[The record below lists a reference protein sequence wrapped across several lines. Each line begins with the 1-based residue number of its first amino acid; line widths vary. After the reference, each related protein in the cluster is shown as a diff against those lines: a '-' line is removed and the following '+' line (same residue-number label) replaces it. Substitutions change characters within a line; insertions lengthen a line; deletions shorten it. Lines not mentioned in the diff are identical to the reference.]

1 MRFRL
6 LLLSPAIALPL
17 CGCVAG
23 MAASAVGLAADAA
36 GPGGQNSKF
45 MQAAARQACSAQ
57 AAQSGTVQIAS
68 VTQAKDGEIIV
79 LGTVQ
84 GSSGLQSFECSF
96 VTTVTGFSLKP
107 VQPGT

>member
-1 MRFRL
+1 MVALRL
-6 LLLSPAIALPL
+6 LAPALLLPL
-17 CGCVAG
+17 GGCVAG

-57 AAQSGTVQIAS
+57 AAQSGSVQVTS
-68 VTQAKDGEIIV
+68 VTQAKDGEIVV

-84 GSSGLQSFECSF
+84 GTSGTQAFECSF
-96 VTTVTGFSLKP
+96 VTTVTGFTLKP
-107 VQPGT
+107 VQPGA

>member
-1 MRFRL
+1 ML
-6 LLLSPAIALPL
+6 APALGLVLS
-17 CGCVAG
+17 GCVAS

-36 GPGGQNSKF
+36 GPAGRQNARF
-45 MQAAARQACSAQ
+45 MLAAARQACSAQ
-57 AAQSGTVQIAS
+57 AAQSGAVQIAS
-68 VTQAKDGEIIV
+68 ITQAKDGEIVV

-84 GSSGLQSFECSF
+84 GAGGLQSFECSF

>member
-1 MRFRL
+1 MRFRPL
-6 LLLSPAIALPL
+6 FLCAALALPL
-17 CGCVAG
+17 CGCAAG

-68 VTQAKDGEIIV
+68 VTQAKDGEIV
-79 LGTVQ
+79 VRGNVQ
-84 GSSGLQSFECSF
+84 SSSGLQSFECSF
-96 VTTVTGFSLKP
+96 VTTVTGFTLRP

>member
-1 MRFRL
+1 
-6 LLLSPAIALPL
+6 
-17 CGCVAG
+17 
-23 MAASAVGLAADAA
+23 MAASAVGLATDAA

-57 AAQSGTVQIAS
+57 AAQDGTVQIAS

-84 GSSGLQSFECSF
+84 GPTGAQSFECSF
-96 VTTVTGFSLKP
+96 VTTVTGFKLSP
-107 VQPGT
+107 IQPRI